1 MEGRKIPGPAL
12 IALGIFAWAL
22 ILWLFTLG
30 NPGFVPAAR
39 FIFMVLVIPVAMV
52 EWMKMKGIMK
62 KPLLLLPLRLA
73 LMAAALA
80 VWYVNN
86 IK

>member
-1 MEGRKIPGPAL
+1 MKGKKIPGPAL
-12 IALGIFAWAL
+12 IALGILAWAI

-39 FIFMVLVIPVAMV
+39 FIFIVLVIPLAAA
-52 EWMKMKGIMK
+52 EWLKMKGIVK
-62 KPLLLLPLRLA
+62 KPLLLPVRL
-73 LMAAALA
+73 LLIAAAA
-80 VWYVNN
+80 VFWYVNN